1 MIEQTGVVVSVQGDM
16 AEVESQRRGTCGGCA
31 ADGSCG
37 TSLLTRYFGGKRS
50 LLRAYNAIGAGP
62 GDGVVVGIP
71 EGTLLEASFLA
82 YLVPLLSMI
91 GTAMVGAQV
100 ADHLAPAYAEG
111 VSALAGLGGLAV
123 ALAWLVGVGRAKSS
137 DERYRPRILRRT
149 GRVGGGLAVQLRQL
163 GPPAE

>member
-1 MIEQTGVVVSVQGDM
+1 
-16 AEVESQRRGTCGGCA
+16 
-31 ADGSCG
+31 
-37 TSLLTRYFGGKRS
+37 
-50 LLRAYNAIGAGP
+50 
-62 GDGVVVGIP
+62 
-71 EGTLLEASFLA
+71 
-82 YLVPLLSMI
+82 LLSMI

-100 ADHLAPAYAEG
+100 AYHLAPPYAEG
-111 VSALAGLGGLAV
+111 VSALAGLGGLAL